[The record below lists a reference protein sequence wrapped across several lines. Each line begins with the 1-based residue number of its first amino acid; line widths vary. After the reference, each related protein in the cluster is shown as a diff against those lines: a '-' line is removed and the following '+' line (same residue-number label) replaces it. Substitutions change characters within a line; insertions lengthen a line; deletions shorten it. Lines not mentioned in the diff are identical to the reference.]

1 MVLLAGCGS
10 ASSDVVSTR
19 SVRPPSQGAPATGG
33 SSGDLLTPVVASV
46 TNSPQ
51 PVVATDGKVHLAYEL
66 LLTNV
71 ISSDTT
77 ITSIV
82 ARSHGKNF
90 QSLAGDDLKGVFKV
104 FGHPVGNTVLGAG
117 QEAIVW
123 MDVVVESYAAV
134 PGRLTHDIEI
144 AVAKPQLPLIPP
156 TLTETVAGVK
166 IENVK
171 PIVIGSPLRGKS
183 WLDGNSCCAVTPHRA
198 AVNPINGK
206 LWVPERFAID
216 FVQLDA
222 QGRMFTGDV
231 TDIKSYAYFGAN
243 IHAVADG
250 KIVAMVSDQPEQ
262 PPGANPVGLLI
273 DQYGGNYVI
282 QDIGHGHF
290 AFYAHLQPDNPMK
303 LKVGERLER
312 GQVLGLLGST
322 GNSDSP
328 HLHFHIMDTPD
339 PLASNGLPFAID
351 SFRYDGTVVSD
362 ESLNDG
368 ATKGVPFDIDTDGA
382 GHRAK
387 TSPLY
392 RNVMTF
398 RSK

>member
-1 MVLLAGCGS
+1 MVMLTGCGS
-10 ASSDVVSTR
+10 SSSDLVSTR
-19 SVRPPSQGAPATGG
+19 SVSTPPRVADAAGG
-33 SSGDLLTPVVASV
+33 SAGDLLTPVVASV
-46 TNSPQ
+46 TNSPH
-51 PVVATDGKVHLAYEL
+51 PVLATDGKVHLAYEL

-77 ITSIV
+77 ITSVV
-82 ARSHGKNF
+82 ARGHGKNF
-90 QSLAGDDLKGVFKV
+90 QVLAGDDLKGVFKI
-104 FGHPVGNTVLGAG
+104 FGNPAGNTVLGAG

-123 MDVVVESYAAV
+123 MDTVVDSYAAV
-134 PGRLTHDIEI
+134 PKQLKHVVEI
-144 AVAKPQLPLIPP
+144 AVAKPQLPLIPA
-156 TLTETVAGVK
+156 TLTETVARMR

-171 PIVIGSPLRGKS
+171 PVVIGSPLRGKS

-198 AVNPINGK
+198 AVNPINGE

-216 FVQLDA
+216 YVQLDA

-231 TDIKSYAYFGAN
+231 TDIKSYAYFGSH

-262 PPGANPVGLLI
+262 KPGANPVGLLL

-303 LKVGERLER
+303 LEVGKRLER
-312 GQVLGLLGST
+312 GEVLGLLGST

-328 HLHFHIMDTPD
+328 HLHFHIMDSPD

-362 ESLNDG
+362 ESLNEG
-368 ATKGVPFDIDTDGA
+368 ATTGVPFDIDTRGA
-382 GHRAK
+382 GRRTK

-392 RNVMTF
+392 RDVMSYS
-398 RSK
+398 R